1 MNSRLFALIA
11 LAGASAAPKVTRYRV
26 DQTVDQAVDATAI
39 GGAQQRQ
46 RFAVSTFVTVT
57 LTDTAGGKVVNA
69 VIDSM
74 VSDSAPVPKAVLDS
88 VRGLPVHGVL
98 DPAGHI
104 SGVKPLRETSLAP
117 QMTDI
122 VARLY
127 PGLRQKLKQGD
138 GWTDTI
144 QVSTPTNGGTM
155 NLRRITTYKAS
166 AKERRGST
174 DALKVDASFNSTV
187 NGTQQTANGPATI
200 EGTGSGSGAHY
211 VASDG
216 RYLGGSM
223 TVTTKLTLSGAF
235 LSHVSLLSRE
245 FGRPSVS
252 LGAREHARLVPPG
265 EGGLLELA
273 DVVGA
278 PGGAVRLEEGDI
290 VVLDGESGLLT
301 VPGGADA
308 GARHAVRA
316 AHRALLRAAATHDGA
331 SAAEA
336 LLPEGPGAAAALA
349 YVLDALLLP
358 GRPELPGALLL
369 EGLLRDPALLLLD
382 EPSEGLAPKLVNEV
396 GDALVRL
403 RESGLALLLVE
414 QNLALATRVAQ
425 RVYVM
430 NKGTIVFSG
439 TTAEL
444 AAAGDVESRYLG
456 V

>member
-1 MNSRLFALIA
+1 MLEDRMNSRLYALIA

-235 LSHVSLLSRE
+235 APKPMPVTLIETFAVS
-245 FGRPSVS
+245 
-252 LGAREHARLVPPG
+252 
-265 EGGLLELA
+265 
-273 DVVGA
+273 
-278 PGGAVRLEEGDI
+278 
-290 VVLDGESGLLT
+290 
-301 VPGGADA
+301 
-308 GARHAVRA
+308 
-316 AHRALLRAAATHDGA
+316 
-331 SAAEA
+331 
-336 LLPEGPGAAAALA
+336 
-349 YVLDALLLP
+349 
-358 GRPELPGALLL
+358 ELP
-369 EGLLRDPALLLLD
+369 
-382 EPSEGLAPKLVNEV
+382 
-396 GDALVRL
+396 
-403 RESGLALLLVE
+403 
-414 QNLALATRVAQ
+414 
-425 RVYVM
+425 
-430 NKGTIVFSG
+430 
-439 TTAEL
+439 
-444 AAAGDVESRYLG
+444 
-456 V
+456 

>member
-1 MNSRLFALIA
+1 MLEDRMNSRLFALIA
-11 LAGASAAPKVTRYRV
+11 LAGAPAAPKVTRYRV

-88 VRGLPVHGVL
+88 VVL

-235 LSHVSLLSRE
+235 APKPMPVTLIETFAVS
-245 FGRPSVS
+245 
-252 LGAREHARLVPPG
+252 
-265 EGGLLELA
+265 
-273 DVVGA
+273 
-278 PGGAVRLEEGDI
+278 
-290 VVLDGESGLLT
+290 
-301 VPGGADA
+301 
-308 GARHAVRA
+308 
-316 AHRALLRAAATHDGA
+316 
-331 SAAEA
+331 
-336 LLPEGPGAAAALA
+336 
-349 YVLDALLLP
+349 
-358 GRPELPGALLL
+358 ELP
-369 EGLLRDPALLLLD
+369 
-382 EPSEGLAPKLVNEV
+382 
-396 GDALVRL
+396 
-403 RESGLALLLVE
+403 
-414 QNLALATRVAQ
+414 
-425 RVYVM
+425 
-430 NKGTIVFSG
+430 
-439 TTAEL
+439 
-444 AAAGDVESRYLG
+444 
-456 V
+456 